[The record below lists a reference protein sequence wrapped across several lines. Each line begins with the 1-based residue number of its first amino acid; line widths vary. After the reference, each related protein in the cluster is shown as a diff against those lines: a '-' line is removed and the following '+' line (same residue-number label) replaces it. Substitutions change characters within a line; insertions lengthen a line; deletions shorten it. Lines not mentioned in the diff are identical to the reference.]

1 MKRIS
6 RDWRTLSKLID
17 EGLDPPILDEY
28 IAGVCPIF
36 VYDSLWV
43 TSFILNCTRVLFL
56 MKDEVNSWFGERFP
70 EQLSLAPFSAFMAS
84 FFWAE
89 DDKNC
94 TSFSMGPL
102 ISVLIVFTDFHH
114 SSILLNNI
122 FLFSK
127 YQLKTST
134 KWISIIKELPL
145 KKRKCCVWGFSF
157 FET

>member
-6 RDWRTLSKLID
+6 RDWRTLSNLID

-28 IAGVCPIF
+28 IAGVCPIL

-84 FFWAE
+84 FF
-89 DDKNC
+89 
-94 TSFSMGPL
+94 
-102 ISVLIVFTDFHH
+102 
-114 SSILLNNI
+114 
-122 FLFSK
+122 
-127 YQLKTST
+127 
-134 KWISIIKELPL
+134 
-145 KKRKCCVWGFSF
+145 
-157 FET
+157 